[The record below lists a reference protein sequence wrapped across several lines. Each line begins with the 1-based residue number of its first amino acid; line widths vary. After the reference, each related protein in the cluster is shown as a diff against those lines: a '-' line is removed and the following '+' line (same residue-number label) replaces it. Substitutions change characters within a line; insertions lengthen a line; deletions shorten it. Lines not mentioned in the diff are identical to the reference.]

1 MKKVLLLSFLSC
13 WLAACGGAKYYVRG
27 DKAAPLFENER
38 VVYIVQNDATKKGFL
53 SNMQSWLSNHAY
65 RVEVVSAPVNA
76 SVPYLTYVA
85 RWSWDGG
92 IFLADATV
100 KAFSGGTLHGSSMIK
115 VPNNFNFSK
124 YGDTEG
130 RIDNLMSLLFFHK
143 TENAKQINVTFE
155 VE

>member
-1 MKKVLLLSFLSC
+1 
-13 WLAACGGAKYYVRG
+13 
-27 DKAAPLFENER
+27 
-38 VVYIVQNDATKKGFL
+38 
-53 SNMQSWLSNHAY
+53 
-65 RVEVVSAPVNA
+65 
-76 SVPYLTYVA
+76 
-85 RWSWDGG
+85 
-92 IFLADATV
+92 
-100 KAFSGGTLHGSSMIK
+100 MIK